1 MNQSRPVPAIRPSA
15 CPGLWRIVQALDGG
29 ISRIKLDAGH
39 LEADQAEALATAAE
53 RFAGGVIEVTN
64 RSNLQIRGVGDDHQG
79 LVAQLLGAGLGPQE
93 AAGDDVRNLMLSP
106 AAGFDPAMLFD
117 TRALGARILDLL
129 QTTPRFHELSAKF
142 AVQLDGGEDLAML
155 WHPHDLWLSP
165 LHLDDQLWLAFGLA
179 GCPGHDA
186 PLGAVPLEQGL
197 ALVHAVLA
205 RFLDLADA
213 GQSRMRQLLA
223 AVGVDSFLAGLPLSV
238 RRDAAVLG
246 WRRHGR
252 DLAQHLGVYPQLQAG
267 RVAVGAMAPLGR
279 LSARQLR
286 GVAAL
291 ARELGD
297 GSLRMT
303 PWQSVLLPNV
313 AVAQAERVL
322 AGLACLGLIVDA
334 AAPLAGVVACTG
346 SAGCAKAQAD
356 TKADAVQLAA
366 RLRRRG
372 PVAGIHLSGCN
383 RSCAMAHTAPST
395 LLAVGP
401 GRYDLY
407 FHDPAQPGPGAL
419 AGRNLTLEEAGATLD
434 ARHGAPSMIDYIR
447 DGQEIY
453 RNSFA
458 IIRQEARLERI
469 PPDLEKLAVRVIHAC
484 GMVEVVDRLQF
495 SEGAGKAGREALA
508 AGAPILCDARM
519 VAEGITR
526 ARLPA
531 NNEVI
536 CTLRDESVPDLAKEL
551 GNTRSAVALELWRP
565 YLEGSVVVIGNAP
578 TALFYLLEMIDAGA
592 PKPALILG
600 FPVGF
605 VGAAESK
612 AMLAADSRGVPFV
625 IVEGRLGGS
634 AMAAAAVNALATEV
648 E

>member
-1 MNQSRPVPAIRPSA
+1 M
-15 CPGLWRIVQALDGG
+15 WRIVQALDGG

-39 LEADQAEALATAAE
+39 LEADQADAVAAAAE
-53 RFAGGVIEVTN
+53 AFAGGVIEVTN
-64 RSNLQIRGVGDDHQG
+64 RSNLQIRGVGEDHQG
-79 LVAQLLGAGLGPQE
+79 LVARLLGAGLGPRE

-165 LHLDDQLWLAFGLA
+165 LKLDEQVWLAFGLA
-179 GCPGHDA
+179 GCPGPNA
-186 PLGAVPLEQGL
+186 PLAAVPLADGL
-197 ALVHAVLA
+197 ALVRAVLE

-213 GQSRMRQLLA
+213 GQSRMRQVLA
-223 AVGVDSFLAGLPLSV
+223 GTSADEFLAGLPLAL
-238 RRDAAVLG
+238 RRDASVTG
-246 WRRHGR
+246 WRRQGR
-252 DLAQHLGVYPQLQAG
+252 DLALHLGVYPQQQAD

-279 LSARQLR
+279 LDARQLR
-286 GVAAL
+286 GIAAL

-313 AVAQAERVL
+313 AAAQAERVL
-322 AGLACLGLIVDA
+322 AGLACLGLITDP

-356 TKADAVQLAA
+356 TKADAVQLA
-366 RLRRRG
+366 RGLRRPV
-372 PVAGIHLSGCN
+372 PVAAIHLSGCT

-434 ARHGAPSMIDYIR
+434 ARHGA
-447 DGQEIY
+447 
-453 RNSFA
+453 
-458 IIRQEARLERI
+458 
-469 PPDLEKLAVRVIHAC
+469 
-484 GMVEVVDRLQF
+484 
-495 SEGAGKAGREALA
+495 
-508 AGAPILCDARM
+508 
-519 VAEGITR
+519 
-526 ARLPA
+526 
-531 NNEVI
+531 
-536 CTLRDESVPDLAKEL
+536 TLDD
-551 GNTRSAVALELWRP
+551 
-565 YLEGSVVVIGNAP
+565 
-578 TALFYLLEMIDAGA
+578 
-592 PKPALILG
+592 
-600 FPVGF
+600 
-605 VGAAESK
+605 
-612 AMLAADSRGVPFV
+612 
-625 IVEGRLGGS
+625 
-634 AMAAAAVNALATEV
+634 
-648 E
+648 

>member
-1 MNQSRPVPAIRPSA
+1 MSQSCPVPAIRPSA

-39 LEADQAEALATAAE
+39 LEADQAEAVAAAAE

-64 RSNLQIRGVGDDHQG
+64 RSNLQIRGVGEDHQG
-79 LVAQLLGAGLGPQE
+79 LVAQLLAAGLGPRE

-142 AVQLDGGEDLAML
+142 AVQLDGGEALAML
-155 WHPHDLWLSP
+155 RHPHDLWLSP

-186 PLGAVPLEQGL
+186 PLAAVPLSDGL
-197 ALVHAVLA
+197 ALVHAVLK
-205 RFLDLADA
+205 RFLDLADV
-213 GQSRMRQLLA
+213 GQSRMRQLLQS
-223 AVGVDSFLAGLPLSV
+223 VGVDEFLAGLPLSL
-238 RRDAAVLG
+238 RRDAAVTG
-246 WRRHGR
+246 WRRQGR
-252 DLAQHLGVYPQLQAG
+252 DLALHLGVYPQQQAG

-313 AVAQAERVL
+313 AAAQAERVL
-322 AGLACLGLIVDA
+322 AGLACLGLITDP
-334 AAPLAGVVACTG
+334 AAPMAGVVACTG
-346 SAGCAKAQAD
+346 SAGCAKALAD
-356 TKADAVQLAA
+356 TKADAVQLASS
-366 RLRRRG
+366 LRQRG
-372 PVAGIHLSGCN
+372 PVAGIHLSGCK

-407 FHDPAQPGPGAL
+407 FHDPAQPGPGSL

-434 ARHGAPSMIDYIR
+434 ARHGA
-447 DGQEIY
+447 
-453 RNSFA
+453 
-458 IIRQEARLERI
+458 
-469 PPDLEKLAVRVIHAC
+469 
-484 GMVEVVDRLQF
+484 
-495 SEGAGKAGREALA
+495 
-508 AGAPILCDARM
+508 
-519 VAEGITR
+519 
-526 ARLPA
+526 
-531 NNEVI
+531 
-536 CTLRDESVPDLAKEL
+536 TLDD
-551 GNTRSAVALELWRP
+551 
-565 YLEGSVVVIGNAP
+565 
-578 TALFYLLEMIDAGA
+578 
-592 PKPALILG
+592 
-600 FPVGF
+600 
-605 VGAAESK
+605 
-612 AMLAADSRGVPFV
+612 
-625 IVEGRLGGS
+625 
-634 AMAAAAVNALATEV
+634 
-648 E
+648 